1 MQDIT
6 ALIHA
11 QLHALLAGKGAALPV
26 LDDQTLF
33 LGGDLDI
40 DSLDLATLVV
50 TLEEL
55 TGKQPFREGF
65 REFRT
70 VGELARLFAA

>member
-1 MQDIT
+1 MQDTT
-6 ALIHA
+6 ALIHE
-11 QLHALLAGKGAALPV
+11 QVHALLVGKGAALPA
-26 LDDQTLF
+26 LNEHTLF
-33 LGGDLDI
+33 LGGELDI